1 MSDTAIAVPTKK
13 PPLGRLLLLTYMVL
27 VFFFGGG
34 EELGFWLVVIG
45 GTLYWTLNRL
55 NRWRHVSSSQHE

>member
-1 MSDTAIAVPTKK
+1 MSDTAIAVPAKR

-34 EELGFWLVVIG
+34 EDSGFGWSLLAALFIG
-45 GTLYWTLNRL
+45 P
-55 NRWRHVSSSQHE
+55 